1 MFRPLLAPAND
12 PNSYPNF
19 FRELNYPLIVPP
31 KIDGIR
37 GHTYEPLGVL
47 SRTNKLIPSVQVQEQ
62 FGECLGLDGEL
73 IEGNIIDYDV
83 YNRTQSYVMSQDKF
97 GDVTFNVFDCV
108 LESMLKKPFYERL
121 EKLQELLTLYDNPL
135 IRMVEYEVIENESEL
150 LQYEDKVLSMGYEGL
165 ILRDPMAPYKCGRG
179 TWREGIIMKLKRP
192 TDDEGLVVGME
203 EAMENTNIQ
212 EINELGLLK
221 RSTKKEGMVPK
232 DTLGKFIV
240 DFKGM
245 LINVAPGVF
254 THEERKDIWDH
265 KEDWIEKKILRFRHF
280 AHGFK
285 DAPRHARAM
294 GERHLTDI

>member
-12 PNSYPNF
+12 PNSYTNF
-19 FRELNYPLIVPP
+19 FRELNYPLFASP
-31 KIDGIR
+31 KLDGIR
-37 GHTYEPLGVL
+37 GHTHESLGVL

-73 IEGNIIDYDV
+73 IEGNITDYDV
-83 YNRTQSYVMSQDKF
+83 YNRTQSYVMSLDKF
-97 GDVTFNVFDCV
+97 GDITFNVFDCV
-108 LESMLKKPFYERL
+108 LESMLKKPYYERL
-121 EKLQELLTLYDNPL
+121 EKLQELLVLYDNPL
-135 IRMVEYEVIENESEL
+135 IHMVEQEVIENESEL
-150 LQYEDKVLSMGYEGL
+150 FRYEDMVLYLGYEGL
-165 ILRDPMAPYKCGRG
+165 ILRDPLGPHKSGRG
-179 TWREGIIMKLKRP
+179 TWREGIIRKLKRS

-212 EINELGLLK
+212 EINELGLFK
-221 RSTKKEGMVPK
+221 RSTRKEGMVPK

-245 LINVAPGVF
+245 IINVAPGVY

-280 AHGFK
+280 AHGIK